1 MDQFSRPTQEWFEGA
16 FPAPT
21 AAQLGAWGAIA
32 AGEHTLVIAPTGSGK
47 TLSAFLWAI
56 DRLAARGPR
65 KAPPGTSVLY
75 VSPLKA
81 LAVDVERN
89 LRAPLVGV
97 TQTAKRLGL
106 PAPDITV
113 GVRSGDTPAA
123 ARRTMQRTPP
133 DILITT
139 PESLFLMLTSA
150 ARETLRTVH
159 TVIVDEVHAIAGSKR
174 GAHLALSL
182 ARLDVLAQTP
192 GLDGSIGQARPA
204 QRIGLSAT
212 VRPPEEVG
220 RFLVGAAPIT
230 IVAPPAPKT
239 FDLSVR
245 VPVADMTEPDPV
257 GEFDED
263 QSRTPSIWPH
273 VDAAIVDLVVR
284 HRSSIVFANS
294 RRLAERLTAR
304 LNEAYAERLGDSV
317 DLDSGDSAA
326 PGASAVAE
334 GDGHSAGS
342 ALGRRVAESEDPTPA
357 FAGPPP
363 VSPGRTPSEYG
374 ATGEVN
380 HGAAALLAR
389 AHHGS
394 VSKEQRAII
403 EDDLKT
409 GRLRCV
415 VATSSLELGIDM
427 GAVDLVVQVEAP
439 PSVASGLQRVGRAGH
454 QVGEISRGVIFP
466 KHRTDVIH
474 CAVAS
479 MRMTAGQI
487 ERLRIPAHPLDILA
501 QQTVAACA
509 LEPIDADAWFETV
522 RGTGSYAELPR
533 SAFEA
538 VLDLL
543 SGRYPSD
550 EFAELRPRVVWDRD
564 AGTLTGRPGAQR
576 LAVTSGGAIPDRGLF
591 PVFMVGEKASRVG
604 ELDEEMVYESRVGDV
619 FALGATSWRIEDIT
633 HDRVL
638 VTPAFGLPG
647 RLPFWHGDSLGRPA
661 ELGAALGEFVRTAGQ
676 AIEHAPAAQLD
687 ALLRSAESP
696 GSRASGDLDAAP
708 DPVGSTASEDSDAG
722 TPRSLAASS
731 RGRRRK
737 SGDSLAA
744 AADVATSAPGES
756 AATVSKSGSA
766 ASKSPA
772 AGTPASAARSGAAR
786 HKSGGAATAGAELS
800 ALEQIVHAA
809 GLDDFA
815 TANLVALLREQS
827 SATGHLPT
835 DRTLLVERFR
845 DELGDWRLVLHS
857 PYGQPVHAPWALA
870 VGARLRERFGVDAV
884 PTAADDGIVVRL
896 PDTTDDPPGADLFV
910 FEPDEIDEL
919 VTEQVGGSALFASR
933 FRECSARALLLPRRD
948 PGRRAPLWQ
957 QRQRAAQLLDVARKF
972 PDFPMLLETVRECLQ
987 DVYDL
992 PALRELQSGI
1002 ARRKLRLVEVETAT
1016 PSPFANA
1023 LLFDYIGQFMYEGDS
1038 PLAERRAAALS
1049 LDSSLLAELLGRV
1062 ELRELL
1068 DPAVLELTQRELQRL
1083 TDERHAR
1090 DAEGLADLLRLL
1102 GPLTAQEAAQRCTAD
1117 PGPWFAELAAA
1128 RRALEVSFA
1137 GQRWWA
1143 AVEDA
1148 ARLRDA
1154 LGVPLPIGTPAAF
1167 IEPVADPLGD
1177 LVGRYARTH
1186 GPFGLEALAH
1196 RFGIGTA
1203 VAATALHRLAAEKRV
1218 VEGEFTPG
1226 AAGAEWCDTQVLRR
1240 LRRRS
1245 LAAARKDVEP
1255 VATAAFARF
1264 LPAWQHVGTA
1274 ELRGV
1279 DGVFAVVEQL
1289 AGVPIPASAWETLV
1303 LPARVRD
1310 YTPAMLDELMAT
1322 GEVVWSGH
1330 GSITAKDGWI
1340 ALHPADQAP
1349 LTLPPPDDI
1358 DLTETQIQLLLAL
1371 GATVIPT
1378 SPAVGDSSPLAGA
1391 ARSASGPGAA
1401 KSPAAGKAARDRQS
1415 PDTPTVG
1422 DAPRAVEIHS
1432 WAADFP
1438 DSIGTRTSDRAVRS
1452 VDAAEAADTERGEPW
1467 GDAAEAADDATQRA
1481 KGPHLQADSAA
1492 TPLVGMAG
1500 SGDFAT
1506 TDEGAHGVA
1515 PPEPGAT
1522 ASGRADALSSGGP
1535 ADGSDTV
1542 AGEPKT
1548 ARVQVIPSSGG
1559 AYFFRQLS
1567 DSTGLLDD
1575 AAVAAA
1581 LWELVWA
1588 GYVGGDTFAPVRA
1601 LLSGTTRTTTAHR
1614 SPRRTPRGRAYLPRP
1629 NMPVRSGPPTVAG
1642 RWSLLPERV
1651 SDNTIRA
1658 HATADQLLE
1667 RYGVLTRGAVQGEGI
1682 PGGFALMYRVLTEFE
1697 DRGRCRRGYFIDSL
1711 GGAQFSTTDVVD
1723 RLRSFDTDRD
1733 DRVIGSAV
1741 VLAACDPANPYG
1753 AALPWPKGAAEG
1765 AGHRPGRKAGALV
1778 VLIDGDLTLYLE
1790 RGGKTLLTFTED
1802 PERRTRA
1809 AAALAALVHDRRV
1822 DSLVVERVD
1831 GDSVHGNTFA
1841 TFLTDA
1847 GFAPTPRGFRL
1858 RGRP

>member
-1 MDQFSRPTQEWFEGA
+1 MQQFSRPTQEWFDGA

-21 AAQLGAWGAIA
+21 TAQLGAWEAIS

-56 DRLAARGPR
+56 DRLATREPTDGPQR
-65 KAPPGTSVLY
+65 TAVLY
-75 VSPLKA
+75 ISPLKA

-89 LRAPLVGV
+89 LRAPLVGI
-97 TQTAKRLGL
+97 TRTAARLGM
-106 PAPDITV
+106 PAPEISV
-113 GVRSGDTPAA
+113 GVRSGDTTPAD
-123 ARRTMQRTPP
+123 RRTLQRRPP

-139 PESLFLMLTSA
+139 PESLYLMLTSA
-150 ARETLRTVH
+150 ARETLSQVG

-182 ARLDVLAQTP
+182 ARLDQLTE
-192 GLDGSIGQARPA
+192 RPA

-212 VRPPEEVG
+212 VRPPQEVG
-220 RFLVGAAPIT
+220 RFLVGSAPIT
-230 IVAPPAPKT
+230 IVSPPAPKT

-245 VPVADMTEPDPV
+245 VPVADMTEP
-257 GEFDED
+257 GESD
-263 QSRTPSIWPH
+263 QPGSIWPH
-273 VDAAIVDLVVR
+273 VDAAIVDLVLA

-304 LNEAYAERLGDSV
+304 LNEEYAERIAEPDE
-317 DLDSGDSAA
+317 AEE
-326 PGASAVAE
+326 VA
-334 GDGHSAGS
+334 
-342 ALGRRVAESEDPTPA
+342 GRREHAPPAQLGSPT
-357 FAGPPP
+357 
-363 VSPGRTPSEYG
+363 
-374 ATGEVN
+374 EVN
-380 HGAAALLAR
+380 HGAAPLLAR

-403 EDDLKT
+403 EDDLKS

-439 PSVASGLQRVGRAGH
+439 PSVAGGLQRVGRAGH

-466 KHRTDVIH
+466 RHRTDVIH

-487 ERLRIPAHPLDILA
+487 EELKIPAHPLDILA

-509 LEPIDADAWFETV
+509 LEPIDVDEWFETV
-522 RGTGSYAELPR
+522 RGTGSFAALPR
-533 SAFEA
+533 SAYES

-550 EFAELRPRVVWDRD
+550 EFAELRPRLVWDRD

-638 VTPAFGLPG
+638 VSPAFGLPG

-676 AIEHAPAAQLD
+676 AVERAPAG
-687 ALLRSAESP
+687 RIAELV
-696 GSRASGDLDAAP
+696 R
-708 DPVGSTASEDSDAG
+708 DAG
-722 TPRSLAASS
+722 
-731 RGRRRK
+731 
-737 SGDSLAA
+737 
-744 AADVATSAPGES
+744 
-756 AATVSKSGSA
+756 GSA
-766 ASKSPA
+766 AAFDGETLDSGGPTTRGNGATRRTPSRPRAGAA
-772 AGTPASAARSGAAR
+772 AGNR
-786 HKSGGAATAGAELS
+786 GGELVE
-800 ALEQIVHAA
+800 LEQLVHAA

-815 TANLVALLREQS
+815 TANLVSLLAEQRQ
-827 SATGHLPT
+827 ATGHLPT

-845 DELGDWRLVLHS
+845 DELGDWRLILHS
-857 PYGQPVHAPWALA
+857 PYGLPVHAPWALA
-870 VGARLRERFGVDAV
+870 VGARLRERFGVDAA
-884 PTAADDGIVVRL
+884 PTASDDGIVVRL
-896 PDTTDDPPGADLFV
+896 PDTTDDPPGAELFV
-910 FEPDEIDEL
+910 FEPDEIDDV

-933 FRECSARALLLPRRD
+933 FRECAARALLLPRRD

-972 PDFPMLLETVRECLQ
+972 PDFPILLETVRECLR

-992 PALRELQSGI
+992 PALRDLLTDV
-1002 ARRKLRLVEVETAT
+1002 ARRKLRLVEVETAS

-1068 DPAVLELTQRELQRL
+1068 DAAVLELTERELQRL
-1083 TDERHAR
+1083 TPERHAR

-1102 GPLTAQEAAQRCTAD
+1102 GPLTPAEAAARCTAD
-1117 PGPWFAELAAA
+1117 PGPWFAELLRA
-1128 RRALEVSFA
+1128 RRVLEVSFA
-1137 GQRWWA
+1137 GSRWWTA
-1143 AVEDA
+1143 IEDA

-1177 LVGRYARTH
+1177 LVARYARTH
-1186 GPFGLEALAH
+1186 APFTLDAVAR
-1196 RFGIGTA
+1196 RFGIGPA
-1203 VAATALHRLAAEKRV
+1203 VAATALHRLGAEKRV

-1226 AAGAEWCDTQVLRR
+1226 SAGAEWCDAQVLRR

-1245 LAAARKDVEP
+1245 LAAARKEVEP
-1255 VATAAFARF
+1255 VSTGAFGRF
-1264 LPAWQHVGTA
+1264 LPAWQHIGTST
-1274 ELRGV
+1274 LRGV
-1279 DGVFAVVEQL
+1279 DGVAAVVEQL
-1289 AGVPIPASAWETLV
+1289 AGVPIPASAWESLI
-1303 LPARVRD
+1303 LPSRVRD
-1310 YTPAMLDELMAT
+1310 YTPAMLDELTAS
-1322 GEVVWSGH
+1322 GEVLWSGH
-1330 GSITAKDGWI
+1330 GAITAKDGWI

-1349 LTLPPPDDI
+1349 VTLGPPQEIDFTDVQLRLLT
-1358 DLTETQIQLLLAL
+1358 AL
-1371 GATVIPT
+1371 GAEMTAAATDAIPLDADGTVAT
-1378 SPAVGDSSPLAGA
+1378 EAGA
-1391 ARSASGPGAA
+1391 
-1401 KSPAAGKAARDRQS
+1401 
-1415 PDTPTVG
+1415 
-1422 DAPRAVEIHS
+1422 
-1432 WAADFP
+1432 
-1438 DSIGTRTSDRAVRS
+1438 SDGNR
-1452 VDAAEAADTERGEPW
+1452 
-1467 GDAAEAADDATQRA
+1467 
-1481 KGPHLQADSAA
+1481 
-1492 TPLVGMAG
+1492 LVV
-1500 SGDFAT
+1500 
-1506 TDEGAHGVA
+1506 VA
-1515 PPEPGAT
+1515 
-1522 ASGRADALSSGGP
+1522 
-1535 ADGSDTV
+1535 
-1542 AGEPKT
+1542 
-1548 ARVQVIPSSGG
+1548 GG

-1567 DSTGLLDD
+1567 DATGVLDD

-1588 GYVGGDTFAPVRA
+1588 GYLSGDTFAPVRA
-1601 LLSGTTRTTTAHR
+1601 RLSGTTRSTTAHR
-1614 SPRRTPRGRAYLPRP
+1614 TPRRTPRGRMYLPRP
-1629 NMPVRSGPPTVAG
+1629 AMPTRTGPPAVAG
-1642 RWSLLPERV
+1642 RWSLLPQRLP
-1651 SDNTIRA
+1651 DNTIRA
-1658 HATADQLLE
+1658 HATADLLLE
-1667 RYGVLTRGAVQGEGI
+1667 RYGVLTRGSVQNEDI

-1697 DRGRCRRGYFIDSL
+1697 DRGRCRRGYFVDTL

-1723 RLRSFDTDRD
+1723 RLRSYDSDRPGAGTG
-1733 DRVIGSAV
+1733 RVGTVA
-1741 VLAACDPANPYG
+1741 LAACDPANPYG
-1753 AALPWPKGAAEG
+1753 AALPWPKNAGEG

-1778 VLIDGDLTLYLE
+1778 VLAAGELALYLE

-1802 PERRTRA
+1802 PEIRTEA
-1809 AAALAALVHDRRV
+1809 AAALAALVHDRRI

-1831 GDSVHGNTFA
+1831 GESVHGNTFA

-1847 GFAPTPRGFRL
+1847 GFHTTPRGFRL
-1858 RGRP
+1858 RSTA